1 MISGA
6 FSQNNNAVRSQG
18 QLGVACLK
26 QERLNRFLIL
36 CLNIM
41 DGQHQQLICQE

>member
-18 QLGVACLK
+18 QGVACLK
-26 QERLNRFLIL
+26 QEHLNRCFLTL